1 MYDQSWETPSTIK
14 RAAAL
19 GNEGAGKVF
28 GNKPSYPKTNAYSFS
43 PEDLIITLDDIE
55 KGKLLGK
62 GALCEVHKAYWK
74 SGKMEVAL
82 KTFFVPDLI
91 EEDLNDFKRELML
104 TRLVICFLSSVV
116 ECCVNREMAHPNVI
130 HFLAGCAEPPNV
142 YLIMELARHGT
153 VSDLIHTEW
162 EPLSFALRLRIAK
175 DIACAMEFLHS
186 KNVLHRDLKPE
197 NFLVRLH
204 NHRCT

>member
-1 MYDQSWETPSTIK
+1 M
-14 RAAAL
+14 
-19 GNEGAGKVF
+19 GNAIDNQKGSRVGQRRSRKGFLATNPHT
-28 GNKPSYPKTNAYSFS
+28 GNKCLQFFFFFVP

-104 TRLVICFLSSVV
+104 TRLVICF
-116 ECCVNREMAHPNVI
+116 
-130 HFLAGCAEPPNV
+130 F
-142 YLIMELARHGT
+142 Y
-153 VSDLIHTEW
+153 
-162 EPLSFALRLRIAK
+162 PLLLML
-175 DIACAMEFLHS
+175 C
-186 KNVLHRDLKPE
+186 
-197 NFLVRLH
+197 
-204 NHRCT
+204 